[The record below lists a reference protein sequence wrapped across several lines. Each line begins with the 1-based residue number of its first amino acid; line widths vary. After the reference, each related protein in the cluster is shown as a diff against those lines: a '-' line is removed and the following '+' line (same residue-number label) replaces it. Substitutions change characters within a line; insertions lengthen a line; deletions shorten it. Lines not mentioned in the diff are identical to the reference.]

1 MQPQESFAKEMARFR
16 ASAGSSQGLGE
27 TPSAALNDLLEH
39 LSDAVHTP
47 IVIWPYNLGDVHFT
61 QNQQERLNEL
71 KTRRDTLT
79 AGEQQEWERLVEASF
94 NATVAR
100 TQSVQSSKA

>member
-1 MQPQESFAKEMARFR
+1 MQAQENAAKETARFR

-39 LSDAVHTP
+39 LSDTVHTP

-61 QNQQERLNEL
+61 QNQQERLNDL
-71 KTRRDTLT
+71 KARSATLT
-79 AGEQQEWERLVEASF
+79 AAEQQEWERLVEASF
-94 NATVAR
+94 DATVAR
-100 TQSVQSSKA
+100 TQSV